1 MAGTDKVII
10 QALGYMGSTS
20 MINQNC
26 NPDSELY
33 DVCLNV
39 NVCNIFA
46 GSLLKTLD
54 LRNMFIDTEGFGDM
68 PSMTSFTMRCVKVCG
83 SALQDINNHMPNL
96 QTLALLGVFGVTQGD
111 LTFPD
116 MKVLCLGL
124 STMAKDV
131 IINLPNLV
139 KLQLKM
145 LCPEKLSINC
155 PNLKFFAFNL
165 EVQDQSKLELKNL
178 NGLQELLYGASGFN
192 TLRRLATTNP
202 RLDKL
207 FLDIPCMALGEDG
220 KWLGVLSNVELTL
233 PDFNHLQDCERLSIL
248 NIGPG
253 LWYSMEIN
261 VEMLSIGQRWP
272 PLRNL
277 ILHMIPHKLET
288 CLKILQ
294 ILLKPTVTSL
304 EIFVHSNSPVE
315 YDELIPQV
323 EAMIIGIRVSG
334 QDIVFKHRLWTKSL
348 DFSCFS
354 F

>member
-1 MAGTDKVII
+1 
-10 QALGYMGSTS
+10 
-20 MINQNC
+20 
-26 NPDSELY
+26 
-33 DVCLNV
+33 
-39 NVCNIFA
+39 
-46 GSLLKTLD
+46 
-54 LRNMFIDTEGFGDM
+54 
-68 PSMTSFTMRCVKVCG
+68 
-83 SALQDINNHMPNL
+83 
-96 QTLALLGVFGVTQGD
+96 
-111 LTFPD
+111 
-116 MKVLCLGL
+116 
-124 STMAKDV
+124 
-131 IINLPNLV
+131 
-139 KLQLKM
+139 
-145 LCPEKLSINC
+145 
-155 PNLKFFAFNL
+155 
-165 EVQDQSKLELKNL
+165 
-178 NGLQELLYGASGFN
+178 
-192 TLRRLATTNP
+192 
-202 RLDKL
+202 
-207 FLDIPCMALGEDG
+207 LDIPCMALGEDG

-334 QDIVFKHRLWTKSL
+334 QDIVFKPRLWTKSL